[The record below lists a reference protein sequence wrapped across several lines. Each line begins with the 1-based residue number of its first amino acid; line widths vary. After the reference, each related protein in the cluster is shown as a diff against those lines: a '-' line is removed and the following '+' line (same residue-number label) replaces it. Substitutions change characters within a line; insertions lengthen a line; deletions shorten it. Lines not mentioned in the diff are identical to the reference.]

1 LREKVF
7 HQRIAGVLL
16 LCPAVDKE
24 HRFIYENNLSETMK
38 SELKE
43 KGVVEIKLGPGLI
56 GSMPIGGSYVDDDLM
71 KHDFLAD
78 ERDLD

>member
-1 LREKVF
+1 
-7 HQRIAGVLL
+7 

-24 HRFIYENNLSETMK
+24 HKFIYENNLSEVMK

-43 KGVVEIKLGPGLI
+43 NGVVEIKLGPGLI

>member
-1 LREKVF
+1 
-7 HQRIAGVLL
+7 
-16 LCPAVDKE
+16 
-24 HRFIYENNLSETMK
+24 MK